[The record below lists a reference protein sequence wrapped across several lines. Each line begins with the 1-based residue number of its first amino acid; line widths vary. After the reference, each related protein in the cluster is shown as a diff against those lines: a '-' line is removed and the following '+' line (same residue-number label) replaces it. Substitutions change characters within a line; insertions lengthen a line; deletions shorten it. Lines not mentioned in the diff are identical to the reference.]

1 MCANCALAEVIDAR
15 RKSGKDRSLH
25 LDIILPRAESLK
37 HAICVPAQRVL
48 TSMTVTVGSGGCCGR
63 SIWNRRSVC
72 RNFNDC
78 PPASNCAD
86 ITFVSRPD
94 ISSGDDRQSKTGRKS
109 LPRFGGGRTDF
120 IFCTCPHVLPY
131 I

>member
-48 TSMTVTVGSGGCCGR
+48 TAMTVTLGSGGCCGR
-63 SIWNRRSVC
+63 SNWNRRSVC

-78 PPASNCAD
+78 PPASNCPD
-86 ITFVSRPD
+86 ITFVSSPD
-94 ISSGDDRQSKTGRKS
+94 ISSSEDGQSDTWVKKPPAFS
-109 LPRFGGGRTDF
+109 
-120 IFCTCPHVLPY
+120 
-131 I
+131 